1 MGSFEFA
8 FNNPKYSD
16 RVLRLIVSDTKSS
29 VGNRSN
35 SQEEEEEEK
44 DIGDNNNNNNSPGI
58 ALLSTTTTFD
68 DLLHFVGCLQFA

>member
-35 SQEEEEEEK
+35 SQEEEEEEEEETQQQQQPWNCCVVNN
-44 DIGDNNNNNNSPGI
+44 DN
-58 ALLSTTTTFD
+58 L
-68 DLLHFVGCLQFA
+68 